1 MYRALY
7 TFHSAEPHSLHF
19 TAGESFV
26 ILERSNQ
33 HWWLASK
40 SSTGEVGYIPASY
53 IHKDECGEG
62 NVIGDG
68 RNMANGIASGAK
80 DGLDGHT
87 MHRSILELFHRN
99 TTRSHENA
107 EGDCANGHEIDED
120 DDKDKSGDNYASCF
134 DDELKEGSNFDY
146 GTMKRCKGSNCGLKS
161 WIQMDPRL
169 FCFLYDEQQN
179 KCYCK
184 VCVDNSITDTEWT
197 SGRSPPQG
205 GWKKDYLL
213 RHLASREHLQALSV
227 PISAANWEKALFTDA
242 LNSETKDDVVHLLR
256 NVLWLIKEQLPISKA
271 KSLHRLI
278 ESHGVSLGRRHR
290 SKNYSWQFVA
300 ALNEPV
306 EAENLLALKQAR
318 VHSLI
323 VDESSDI
330 ATEKHLM
337 MYTKYLAKVD
347 IPWLLGQH
355 FVVHSEALA
364 IKDSYNEIAL
374 FQEIDGCFK
383 AIYSYISRST
393 VKHSGLEEIFHVLET
408 STIKLAKACHFKW
421 INRGRAIQAICKSY
435 QTLIIYFSD
444 MSYNDHDITAE
455 SILIKLQQ
463 PRILLAIF
471 FLRDLLHHLDNL
483 SIFFQERFLNPVRIP
498 ERVQSTISLLE
509 CKYLGN
515 NILWESSF
523 LLGIQLLESGALS
536 RLPMARKPHG
546 PILHKTAAKATDE
559 IADSVKT
566 LVRNIVD
573 SLKEKFPDNAIIR
586 AFRILD
592 PDRIPSDPEKLAQ
605 YGNSETA
612 ALQNHFSDFLSCDGK
627 DLVAE
632 WDQMK
637 YLIASRKGE
646 SLDEICIDLAHSDMW
661 RKEYPNFSIL
671 SEVCMVMSA
680 STTEPDRGFTSVNLI
695 KNKYRNLLTSDQ
707 LDQLLRLCLE
717 KPEDAQDYLDAAYAA
732 WLQAEQW
739 RLLLKEWRRGEESK
753 TESDSTESDLDPLSD
768 SE

>member
-1 MYRALY
+1 MGNFGGTQQGCGRTSWFSCAVVTLKGCKLS
-7 TFHSAEPHSLHF
+7 F
-19 TAGESFV
+19 ES
-26 ILERSNQ
+26 
-33 HWWLASK
+33 
-40 SSTGEVGYIPASY
+40 
-53 IHKDECGEG
+53 
-62 NVIGDG
+62 
-68 RNMANGIASGAK
+68 
-80 DGLDGHT
+80 LDGHT
-87 MHRSILELFHRN
+87 MHRSILELFHRK
-99 TTRSHENA
+99 TTRSPENA
-107 EGDCANGHEIDED
+107 EGDFANGHEIDED
-120 DDKDKSGDNYASCF
+120 DDKGPDNYTNCF
-134 DDELKEGSNFDY
+134 DDELKETPDIDFGL
-146 GTMKRCKGSNCGLKS
+146 MKKCKGSNCGIKS

-197 SGRSPPQG
+197 SGRSQPQG

-227 PISAANWEKALFTDA
+227 PLNAANWEKALFTDA
-242 LNSETKDDVVHLLR
+242 LNSDSKEDVVHLLR

-306 EAENLLALKQAR
+306 EAENLIALKQAR
-318 VHSLI
+318 VHSLV

-330 ATEKHLM
+330 TTEKHLM
-337 MYTKYLAKVD
+337 MYTKFLAKKFYVEHQICLQSMAMITTNGSPIMMGSKGGLHVKLKVD

-364 IKDSYNEIAL
+364 MKDSYNEITL

-383 AIYSYISRST
+383 AIYAYISRST
-393 VKHSGLEEIFHVLET
+393 VKHSGLEEVLHVLET
-408 STIKLAKACHFKW
+408 NAIKLAKACHLKW

-444 MSYNDHDITAE
+444 MSYSDHDITAE
-455 SILIKLQQ
+455 SILLKLQQ

-483 SIFFQERFLNPVRIP
+483 SLFFQERFVNPVRVP
-498 ERVQSTISLLE
+498 ERVQATINLLE

-536 RLPMARKPHG
+536 RPPMTRKPHG

-559 IADSVKT
+559 IALSVKT
-566 LVRNIVD
+566 LVKNIVD
-573 SLKEKFPDNAIIR
+573 SLKERFPDNAIIR

-605 YGNSETA
+605 YGNSEAA
-612 ALQNHFSDFLSCDGK
+612 ALQSHFSDLLSNDGK

-646 SLDEICIDLAHSDMW
+646 SLDEVCIDLAHSDMW

-671 SEVCMVMSA
+671 SEVCVVMSA
-680 STTEPDRGFTSVNLI
+680 STAEPDTGFTSVNLI
-695 KNKYRNLLTSDQ
+695 KNKYRNRLTSDQ

-717 KPEDAQDYLDAAYAA
+717 KPEDRQDYLDAAYAA

-753 TESDSTESDLDPLSD
+753 TESDSTESDADPLSD